1 MTGTTK
7 FLLGAAAGMVVGLLI
22 APEKGEDLRN
32 DIAGSAGKLKKQI
45 GKLIGKANGS
55 LEDLK
60 LYLDKNIDGLEDD
73 VKRKIIDI
81 LDSAENMAHNAK
93 KRVGNG
99 VLS

>member
-7 FLLGAAAGMVVGLLI
+7 FLLGAAAGMVIGLLM
-22 APEKGEDLRN
+22 APEKGEDLRS
-32 DIAGSAGKLKKQI
+32 DIADSAGKWKNQL

-60 LYLDKNIDGLEDD
+60 AYLDKNIDGLEDD

-81 LDSAENMAHNAK
+81 LDSAETMAHNAK
-93 KRVGNG
+93 KHVSNN